1 MVRHYFWRKKD
12 FMFTVIL
19 PVLVLVISLAAQ
31 AFFCDDFRPYLPLF
45 FAAACAVLLG
55 LKRGRSWDDLA
66 KETFQAVGSIAS
78 TLILY
83 ILIGPII
90 SSWIASG
97 TLPALIIWGSRCIG
111 RTTYLPLSFVLA
123 GITSILMG
131 SGVSAFGTIGVAIV
145 SIGQA
150 MGFPLWIIA
159 AVLGSGAFWG
169 NAASPIATVNCLA
182 VAITGGSQEEFNSQ
196 IVKRTLPHFIISLV
210 CFTLLG
216 FFYSPAADV
225 PVVSFTELAEIFH
238 PDLLCM
244 VPPIVLIVLVIIKT
258 PTLPVFFLSIA
269 AGVVVA
275 LLKGTVTAATIPQLM
290 TDGYRYL
297 GNDAVLAAMLN
308 RGGIVST
315 DSIIFTVLLAML
327 FGGSYQASGCL
338 AELLEILTRRV
349 KTPYALRRL
358 AVVCVVFATIVTGS
372 ATIGTALIGT
382 LFLTKMK
389 EIGLHPIDMAFAIAP
404 VSLMFCP
411 ALPWGISGT
420 TLLSVAGMSLT
431 GGDLSCLLYV
441 PLTFTSFIGPIYEL
455 FVKPKLSVK

>member
-1 MVRHYFWRKKD
+1 
-12 FMFTVIL
+12 MFTVIL
-19 PVLVLVISLAAQ
+19 PVVVLVVSLAVQ
-31 AFFCDDFRPYLPLF
+31 AIYCGDFRPYLPLF
-45 FAAACAVLLG
+45 LAAACSVWVG
-55 LKRGRSWDDLA
+55 MRRGHTWEEMSQ
-66 KETFQAVGSIAS
+66 ETFQAIGSIAS

-111 RTTYLPLSFVLA
+111 RTTYLPFSFILA
-123 GITSILMG
+123 GVTSILMG

-145 SIGQA
+145 SIGQT

-159 AVLGSGAFWG
+159 AVLGGGGFWG

-182 VAITGGSQEEFNSQ
+182 VAITGASQEEFNRQ
-196 IVKRTLPHFIISLV
+196 IVRRLLPHFIISII

-216 FFYSPAADV
+216 FFYSPASDV
-225 PVVSFTELAEIFH
+225 PAVSFTELAEIFH

-244 VPPIVLIVLVIIKT
+244 IPPVVMIVLVVIKT

-275 LLKGTVTAATIPQLM
+275 LFKGTITAAMIPELM

-297 GNDAVLAAMLN
+297 GSEGVLAAMLN
-308 RGGIVST
+308 RGGINST

-327 FGGSYQASGCL
+327 FGGSYQASGAL
-338 AELLEILTRRV
+338 AELLEMLTRRV
-349 KTPYALRRL
+349 KSPFALKRL
-358 AVVCVVFATIVTGS
+358 AIACVVFATITTGS
-372 ATIGTALIGT
+372 STIATALIGT
-382 LFLTKMK
+382 LFLKKMK
-389 EIGLHPIDMAFAIAP
+389 EIGLHPIDMSYAIAA

-411 ALPWGISGT
+411 AVPWGIVGT
-420 TLLSVAGMSLT
+420 AVLSVTGISLS
-431 GGDLSCLLYV
+431 GGDLSGLLYV
-441 PLTFTSFIGPIYEL
+441 PLTFTAFIGPIYEL
-455 FVKPKLSVK
+455 LIRPKLTAK

>member
-1 MVRHYFWRKKD
+1 
-12 FMFTVIL
+12 MFTVIL
-19 PVLVLVISLAAQ
+19 PVLVLVISLSVQ
-31 AFFCDDFRPYLPLF
+31 AIYCGDFRPYLPLF
-45 FAAACAVLLG
+45 LAALCSVLLG
-55 LKRGRSWDDLA
+55 LKRGRSWGDQA
-66 KETFQAVGSIAS
+66 NETFQAVGSIAS

-111 RTTYLPLSFVLA
+111 RMTYLPLSFILA

-131 SGVSAFGTIGVAIV
+131 SGISAFGTIGVAIV
-145 SIGQA
+145 SIGQT

-169 NAASPIATVNCLA
+169 NAASPISTVNCLA
-182 VAITGGSQEEFNSQ
+182 VAVTGGSQEEFNRQ
-196 IVKRTLPHFIISLV
+196 IIRRTLPHFIISIV

-216 FFYSPAADV
+216 FLYSPSSDV
-225 PVVSFTELAEIFH
+225 PAVSFTELAQIFH

-244 VPPIVLIVLVIIKT
+244 VPPIVLIVLVVIKT
-258 PTLPVFFLSIA
+258 PTLPVFFLSIT

-275 LLKGTVTAATIPQLM
+275 LFKGTITAAAIPQLI

-308 RGGIVST
+308 RGGIIST

-338 AELLEILTRRV
+338 EELLEMLTRRV
-349 KTPYALRRL
+349 KTPFGLRRL
-358 AVVCVVFATIVTGS
+358 AIICAVFATITTGS
-372 ATIGTALIGT
+372 STIATALIGT

-411 ALPWGISGT
+411 ALPWGITGT
-420 TLLSVAGMSLT
+420 ALLSVTGMSLS
-431 GGDLSCLLYV
+431 GGDLSGLLYV
-441 PLTFTSFIGPIYEL
+441 PLTFTAFIGPIYEL
-455 FVKPKLSVK
+455 FVRPKLSVK